1 VTDIRKVQDG
11 LLLNAVWAI
20 CGAVVVALV
29 TQVAAAVIRRRM
41 RPVTSQRTTKVWDA
55 ATRATEHILN
65 GSEETQRRA
74 TTILT
79 SLLNDNNAT
88 EATIGAMAAVCRR
101 LAGPECE
108 PAWGERIDRR
118 LVSWIGDELNAEDC
132 GVKCNALELAGS
144 LRVIA
149 ARGLIVAATRSDD
162 QAVRVAACRSL
173 TAIDPDAALGVL
185 LGLVERDGEWAAALL
200 SHLLERLPGRGD
212 AVLHRTA
219 NWSSTPALLTLA
231 AEVSAA
237 APVLIEALTSNE
249 DSTVLSAIEA
259 MLLRPNVPLEAAK
272 SLRRHIN
279 SEQPSIRRGAATALG
294 RLQDARSL
302 MPLAS
307 LLGDADRSVRFA
319 AAEAL
324 CQIPDGIGA
333 LDAVANGTD
342 QAAAE
347 AARVALWAG
356 TRDGAAAED
365 HGSNLELEPI
375 AT

>member
-1 VTDIRKVQDG
+1 MQDG

-20 CGAVVVALV
+20 CGAVGVALV
-29 TQVAAAVIRRRM
+29 AQVAGAIVGRRM

-65 GSEETQRRA
+65 GSDETRRRA
-74 TTILT
+74 TSVLT

-101 LAGPECE
+101 LAGPDCE
-108 PAWGERIDRR
+108 PSWGERIDRR
-118 LVSWIGDELNAEDC
+118 LVSWIGDELNAEDS

-144 LRVIA
+144 LRVVA
-149 ARGLIVAATRSDD
+149 ARGLIVAATRSDEE
-162 QAVRVAACRSL
+162 AVRIAACRSL

-185 LGLVERDGEWAAALL
+185 LGFVERDGEWAAALL

-237 APVLIEALTSNE
+237 APVLIEALSNNE

-259 MLLRPNVPLEAAK
+259 ILLRPSVPLEAAK

-279 SEQPSIRRGAATALG
+279 SEQSAIRRGAATALG
-294 RLQDARSL
+294 RLHDARSL

-324 CQIPDGIGA
+324 CQIPDGIGTLEA
-333 LDAVANGTD
+333 IAAGTD
-342 QAAAE
+342 TGASE

-356 TRDGAAAED
+356 TRDSTTVE
-365 HGSNLELEPI
+365 HQTLRPKLEQI